1 MNGAWME
8 QDERAIDELTGQF
21 FDAFT
26 NCGDAAPDVD
36 RLYRL
41 FAPDARII
49 KNVGAQPQVYDVAA
63 FVEPRRAI
71 LTDGSLVDF
80 CEKEISAKTEIFGNI
95 AHRFSR
101 YRKSWIAAG
110 ERCDGEGAKSL
121 QFVRT
126 PEGWKITSL
135 IWDDL

>member
-1 MNGAWME
+1 M
-8 QDERAIDELTGQF
+8 QSDEALIDELTAQF

-26 NCGDAAPDVD
+26 NRNGAVPDVD

-41 FAPDARII
+41 FAPDARVI
-49 KNVGAQPQVYDVAA
+49 KNIGGDPQSFDVEG

-80 CEKEISAKTEIFGNI
+80 SEEETSATTEIYGNI
-95 AHRFSR
+95 AQRFSR

-110 ERCDGEGAKSL
+110 ERFEGEGAKSL
-121 QFVRT
+121 QFIRT
-126 PEGWKITSL
+126 AEGWKVASL
-135 IWDDL
+135 IWDDKLM